1 MPWTLRM
8 LMFFTL
14 AGILFQSYVARKT
27 ITATV
32 TLTGWPRKR
41 ARLVAILVMIWSL
54 VYPIVLLGGYFL
66 ELGNVS
72 QSFQRSNLLLDLL
85 VTYPFWVVMIMSVQL
100 TFIFLLVD
108 AARLIFYPYYKNH
121 KTGWMQ
127 VQSRLIIALVAI
139 GAIYVSWRIYNDLY
153 NVRVRQAELHISG
166 LPEQLEGFRIVQIAD
181 VQADGRTNGSKLQ
194 GYVDAVNKLKP
205 DLVLFGGDLVTG
217 GIDYIQT
224 GAAAMGKMEARYGVY
239 ACLGDHDHFSNS
251 EMVTKSLQQNNV
263 TVLDNVAT
271 LVPVG
276 PSFLSLTGI
285 TNVYRTRP
293 SPQTLETIERQ
304 RPRGPVNILLT
315 HQPSEWLVDYSLE
328 QNYDLFVAGHTHGG
342 QIVFPLPGFLLTGS
356 SFETD
361 YVTGFYHVGKMLV
374 SVNNGLG
381 MTLAPVRYHA
391 PAEVT
396 LILLKGDK

>member
-14 AGILFQSYVARKT
+14 AGLLFQSYIVRKI
-27 ITATV
+27 ITATA
-32 TLTGWPRKR
+32 TLTAWPRKR
-41 ARLVAILVMIWSL
+41 IRLIAILVMIWTL
-54 VYPIVLLGGYFL
+54 LYPITLLGSYYLKLDG
-66 ELGNVS
+66 VS

-85 VTYPFWVVMIMSVQL
+85 ITYPFWVGVITAVQL
-100 TFIFLLVD
+100 TFIFLLID
-108 AARLIFYPYYKNH
+108 AARLLFYPYYKNH
-121 KTGWMQ
+121 KAGWMK
-127 VQSRLIIALVAI
+127 VQSRLVIALVCV
-139 GAIYVSWRIYNDLY
+139 GVVYVSWRIYNDLY
-153 NVRVRQAELHISG
+153 NVRVRETELQIAG

-194 GYVDAVNKLKP
+194 GYVDAVNELKP
-205 DLVLFGGDLVTG
+205 DLILFGGDLVTSG
-217 GIDYIQT
+217 TDYIPA
-224 GAAAMGKMEARYGVY
+224 GAAAMGKMRARFGVY
-239 ACLGDHDHFSNS
+239 ACLGDHDYFSDS
-251 EMVTKSLQQNNV
+251 EYVKQSLQQNNV

-276 PSFLSLTGI
+276 ASYLSLTGI

-293 SPQTLETIERQ
+293 APATLETIERQ
-304 RPRGPVNILLT
+304 RPKGPVNILLT
-315 HQPSEWLVDYSLE
+315 HQPSPWLVEYSLE
-328 QNYDLFVAGHTHGG
+328 QGYNLFAAGHTHGG

-361 YVTGFYHVGKMLV
+361 YVTGFYHVGGMLV
-374 SVNNGLG
+374 SINNGLG

-396 LILLKGDK
+396 LILLKSAK

>member
-27 ITATV
+27 ITATA
-32 TLTGWPRKR
+32 TLTGWGPKR
-41 ARLVAILVMIWSL
+41 VRLIAILVMIWSL
-54 VYPIVLLGGYFL
+54 LYPITLLGSYYL
-66 ELGNVS
+66 KLGSVS
-72 QSFQRSNLLLDLL
+72 QSFQRSNLALDIFI
-85 VTYPFWVVMIMSVQL
+85 TYPFWVVMIMSIQL

-108 AARLIFYPYYKNH
+108 AARLVFYPYYKKH
-121 KTGWMQ
+121 KAGWMQ
-127 VQSRLIIALVAI
+127 VQSRLVIVLVSI
-139 GAIYVSWRIYNDLY
+139 GVVYVSWRIYNDLY
-153 NVRVRQAELHISG
+153 NVRVRETELHISG

-181 VQADGRTNGSKLQ
+181 LQADGRTNGSKLQ
-194 GYVDAVNKLKP
+194 GYVDAVNNLKP
-205 DLVLFGGDLVTG
+205 DVVLFGGDLVTG
-217 GIDYIQT
+217 GTDYIQT
-224 GAAAMGKMEARYGVY
+224 GAAAMGKIEARYGVF
-239 ACLGDHDHFSNS
+239 ACLGDHDQFSNS
-251 EMVTKSLQQNNV
+251 EMVTHSLQQNNV

-304 RPRGPVNILLT
+304 RPRGPVNIMLT
-315 HQPSEWLVDYSLE
+315 HQPSEWLVDYSLK
-328 QNYDLFVAGHTHGG
+328 QDYNLFVAGHTHGG

-361 YVTGFYHVGKMLV
+361 YVTGFYRVGEMLV
-374 SVNNGLG
+374 SINNGLG

-396 LILLKGDK
+396 LILLKNGG

>member
-32 TLTGWPRKR
+32 TLIGWPRKR
-41 ARLVAILVMIWSL
+41 VRMIAILVMIWSL
-54 VYPIVLLGGYFL
+54 IYPITLLGSYFL
-66 ELGNVS
+66 NLGNVS
-72 QSFQRSNLLLDLL
+72 QSFQRSNLALDLL
-85 VTYPFWVVMIMSVQL
+85 ITYPFWVVMIMSVQL

-108 AARLIFYPYYKNH
+108 AARLIFYPYYK
-121 KTGWMQ
+121 KQKVGWMR
-127 VQSRLIIALVAI
+127 VQSRLIIALVCI
-139 GAIYVSWRIYNDLY
+139 GVVYVSWRIYNDIY
-153 NVRVRQAELHISG
+153 NVRVRETELHITG

-194 GYVDAVNKLKP
+194 GYVDAVNNLKP
-205 DLVLFGGDLVTG
+205 DMVLFGGDLVTG
-217 GIDYIQT
+217 GTDYIQT

-251 EMVTKSLQQNNV
+251 EMVTRSLQQNNV

-276 PSFLSLTGI
+276 PSFVSLTGI

-304 RPRGPVNILLT
+304 RPRGPINIMLT
-315 HQPSEWLVDYSLE
+315 HQPSEWLVDYSLK
-328 QNYDLFVAGHTHGG
+328 QDYNLFAAGHTHGG

-361 YVTGFYHVGKMLV
+361 YVTGFYHVGEMLV

-396 LILLKGDK
+396 LILLKGAK

>member
-14 AGILFQSYVARKT
+14 AGLLLQSYIVRKT

-32 TLTGWPRKR
+32 TLTAWPRKQV
-41 ARLVAILVMIWSL
+41 RLIALLVMAWTL
-54 VYPIVLLGGYFL
+54 LYPITLLGSYFFRL
-66 ELGNVS
+66 DKVS

-85 VTYPFWVVMIMSVQL
+85 ITYPFWVGMITAVQL
-100 TFIFLLVD
+100 TFIFLLID
-108 AARLIFYPYYKNH
+108 AARLLVYPYYKNH
-121 KTGWMQ
+121 KTGWMK
-127 VQSRLIIALVAI
+127 VQSRLVIVLVCV
-139 GAIYVSWRIYNDLY
+139 GVIYVSWRIYNDLY
-153 NVRVRQAELHISG
+153 NVRVRETELQITG
-166 LPEQLEGFRIVQIAD
+166 LPEQLEGFRIAQIAD

-194 GYVDAVNKLKP
+194 GYVDAVNGLRP
-205 DLVLFGGDLVTG
+205 DLILFGGDLVTSG
-217 GIDYIQT
+217 TDYIPT
-224 GAAAMGKMEARYGVY
+224 GAAAMGKMQAPFGIY
-239 ACLGDHDHFSNS
+239 ACLGDHDYFSDS
-251 EMVTKSLQQNNV
+251 EYVKQSLQQNNV

-276 PSFLSLTGI
+276 ASYLSLTGI

-293 SPQTLETIERQ
+293 APATLDTIERQ
-304 RPRGPVNILLT
+304 RPKGPVNILLT
-315 HQPSEWLVDYSLE
+315 HQPSPWLVEHSLE
-328 QNYDLFVAGHTHGG
+328 QGYDLFVAGHTHGG

-361 YVTGFYHVGKMLV
+361 YVTGFYHVGGMLV
-374 SVNNGLG
+374 SINNGLG

-396 LILLKGDK
+396 LILLKSAK

>member
-32 TLTGWPRKR
+32 TLTGWRR
-41 ARLVAILVMIWSL
+41 ERVRLVAILVMIWSL
-54 VYPIVLLGGYFL
+54 LYPITLLGSYFL
-66 ELGNVS
+66 KLGNVS
-72 QSFQRSNLLLDLL
+72 QSFQRSNLALDIFI
-85 VTYPFWVVMIMSVQL
+85 TYPFWVVMIMSVQL

-108 AARLIFYPYYKNH
+108 AARLILYPYYKKH
-121 KTGWMQ
+121 KAGWTQ
-127 VQSRLIIALVAI
+127 VQSRLIIALVCL
-139 GAIYVSWRIYNDLY
+139 GVVYVSWRIYNDLY
-153 NVRVRQAELHISG
+153 NVRVRETELRISG
-166 LPEQLEGFRIVQIAD
+166 LPEQLDGFRIVQVAD
-181 VQADGRTNGSKLQ
+181 IQADGRTNGSKLQ
-194 GYVDAVNKLKP
+194 GYVDTVNNLKP
-205 DLVLFGGDLVTG
+205 DVVLFGGDLVTG
-217 GIDYIQT
+217 GLDYIQT
-224 GAAAMGKMEARYGVY
+224 GAAAMGKMEARYGVF

-251 EMVTKSLQQNNV
+251 EFVTRSLQENNV
-263 TVLDNVAT
+263 TVLNNVAT

-276 PSFLSLTGI
+276 PTFLSITGI

-293 SPQTLETIERQ
+293 TPQTLETIERQ
-304 RPRGPVNILLT
+304 RPRGPVNIMLT
-315 HQPSEWLVDYSLE
+315 HQPSEWLVDYSLK
-328 QNYDLFVAGHTHGG
+328 QDYNLFVAGHTHGG

-361 YVTGFYHVGKMLV
+361 YVTGFYHVGEMLV

-396 LILLKGDK
+396 LILLKNAN

>member
-27 ITATV
+27 ITAAV

-41 ARLVAILVMIWSL
+41 VRLIAILVMIWSL
-54 VYPIVLLGGYFL
+54 LYPLTLLGSYFL
-66 ELGNVS
+66 KLGNVS
-72 QSFQRSNLLLDLL
+72 QSFQRSNLALDIFI
-85 VTYPFWVVMIMSVQL
+85 TYPFWVVMIMSIQL
-100 TFIFLLVD
+100 TFLFLLVD
-108 AARLIFYPYYKNH
+108 AARLIFYPYYKKH
-121 KTGWMQ
+121 KAGWMQ
-127 VQSRLIIALVAI
+127 VQSRLIIALVCI
-139 GAIYVSWRIYNDLY
+139 GVVYVSWRIYNDLY
-153 NVRVRQAELHISG
+153 NVRVRETELHISG

-181 VQADGRTNGSKLQ
+181 LQADGRTNGSKLQ
-194 GYVDAVNKLKP
+194 GYVDAVNNLKP
-205 DLVLFGGDLVTG
+205 DVVLFGGDLVTSG
-217 GIDYIQT
+217 PDYIQT
-224 GAAAMGKMEARYGVY
+224 GAAAMGKIEARYGVY

-251 EMVTKSLQQNNV
+251 EFVTRSLQENNV
-263 TVLDNVAT
+263 TVLNNVAT

-276 PSFLSLTGI
+276 PTFLSLTGI

-293 SPQTLETIERQ
+293 SPQTLETIEQQ
-304 RPRGPVNILLT
+304 RPRGPVNIMLT
-315 HQPSEWLVDYSLE
+315 HQPSEWLVDYSLK
-328 QNYDLFVAGHTHGG
+328 QDYNLFVAGHTHGG

-361 YVTGFYHVGKMLV
+361 YVTGFYQVGEMLV

-396 LILLKGDK
+396 LILLKNAR

>member
-32 TLTGWPRKR
+32 TLTNWQRKR
-41 ARLVAILVMIWSL
+41 VRLVAILVMIWSL
-54 VYPIVLLGGYFL
+54 LYPITLLGSYLFGL
-66 ELGNVS
+66 SSVN
-72 QSFQRSNLLLDLL
+72 QSFRRSNLLLDIFI
-85 VTYPFWVVMIMSVQL
+85 TYPFWVLMIMSVQL
-100 TFIFLLVD
+100 TFIFLLID

-121 KTGWMQ
+121 KAGWMQ
-127 VQSRLIIALVAI
+127 VQSRLIVALVCVGI
-139 GAIYVSWRIYNDLY
+139 IYVSWRIYNDLY
-153 NVRVRQAELHISG
+153 NVRVRETELHISG

-194 GYVDAVNKLKP
+194 GYVDAVNNLKP
-205 DLVLFGGDLVTG
+205 DVVLFGGDLVTG
-217 GIDYIQT
+217 GTDYIQM

-251 EMVTKSLQQNNV
+251 EMVTRSLQQNNV

-271 LVPVG
+271 LIPVG

-293 SPQTLETIERQ
+293 SPQTLETIELQ
-304 RPRGPVNILLT
+304 RPRGPVNIMLT
-315 HQPSEWLVDYSLE
+315 HQPSDWLVDYSLK
-328 QNYDLFVAGHTHGG
+328 QDYNLFVAGHTHGG

>member
-14 AGILFQSYVARKT
+14 AGLLFQYYIARKT

-32 TLTGWPRKR
+32 TLTGWPPKR
-41 ARLVAILVMIWSL
+41 VRLIAFLIVIWTL
-54 VYPIVLLGGYFL
+54 LYPLTLLGSYYL
-66 ELGNVS
+66 RLGNVS
-72 QSFQRSNLLLDLL
+72 QSFQRSSTALDLFI
-85 VTYPFWVVMIMSVQL
+85 TYPFWVGMIMAIQL
-100 TFIFLLVD
+100 TFIFLLID

-121 KTGWMQ
+121 KAGWMKA
-127 VQSRLIIALVAI
+127 QSRLIIALVCL
-139 GAIYVSWRIYNDLY
+139 GVIYVSWRIYNDLY
-153 NVRVRQAELHISG
+153 NVRVRETELQISE

-181 VQADGRTNGSKLQ
+181 IQADGRTNGSKLQ
-194 GYVDAVNKLKP
+194 GYVDTVNELKP
-205 DLVLFGGDLVTG
+205 DVVLFGGDLVTSG
-217 GIDYIQT
+217 TDYIET

-251 EMVTKSLQQNNV
+251 EYVTRSLQKNNV

-293 SPQTLETIERQ
+293 TEGTLKTIEQQ
-304 RPRGPVNILLT
+304 RPKGPVNILLT

-328 QNYDLFVAGHTHGG
+328 QGYNLFVAGHTHGG

-361 YVTGFYHVGKMLV
+361 YVTGFYHVGEMLV

-396 LILLKGDK
+396 LILLKSAK